1 MNHLDFL
8 TPSTFPLLPCFF
20 YFPPLTYC
28 VYSSASLDQF
38 LKPQK
43 RHLLLKLDL
52 LLSGS
57 LKVNNGTLSPNNNHY
72 FPPNVPE
79 ALLKCSTIAPY
90 RQFTSVKG
98 HLQVQYLKIC
108 HKELWDY
115 VLNHSPPSISLTSN
129 GRILN
134 VSALSYTWQWNL
146 LWYMFIHSRT
156 HPISLSFLNVLSIP
170 WA

>member
-1 MNHLDFL
+1 MHHTEDWKWTNSGKNQDSLILHSLILHSLILQFKDCLFSIRVNHLSIFFSKVNHLDFL
-8 TPSTFPLLPCFF
+8 TPSIFPLLPCFF

-28 VYSSASLDQF
+28 IYSSASLDQF

-79 ALLKCSTIAPY
+79 TLLKCSTIAPY

-108 HKELWDY
+108 HKEL
-115 VLNHSPPSISLTSN
+115 
-129 GRILN
+129 
-134 VSALSYTWQWNL
+134 
-146 LWYMFIHSRT
+146 
-156 HPISLSFLNVLSIP
+156 
-170 WA
+170 